1 MTYEDDEGWPALAD
15 RTRRAIVMKL
25 ADGERAVGELRGALP
40 VSQPAVSQHLKVLK
54 DVGLVSDR
62 AEGTKRIYRLNE
74 AGVAALRDQLDTF
87 WTRTMSGF
95 EQLMEEESMTE
106 APVVRHHVVV
116 AGTPERAFAAFTE
129 RLGDFKPPEHNLLGS
144 PIA

>member
-1 MTYEDDEGWPALAD
+1 MTYEKDEGWLALAD
-15 RTRRAIVMKL
+15 RTRRAIVMRL
-25 ADGERAVGELRGALP
+25 ADGELAVGELAALLP

-87 WTRTMSGF
+87 WKRTMSGF
-95 EQLMEEESMTE
+95 EQLMEED
-106 APVVRHHVVV
+106 R
-116 AGTPERAFAAFTE
+116 
-129 RLGDFKPPEHNLLGS
+129 
-144 PIA
+144 